1 MLPKTGM
8 YATEK
13 RLGTGPNEYKPRGKA
28 LKPHGVIAGHYFQN
42 WTVAK
47 KYVFFSLGYCQ
58 KSNVFLFIF
67 AYPMSLL
74 IMYACVMDVTI
85 GVSRTEVQ
93 GCPDDIL
100 LSMRR

>member
-1 MLPKTGM
+1 MQTQG
-8 YATEK
+8 E
-13 RLGTGPNEYKPRGKA
+13 A
-28 LKPHGVIAGHYFQN
+28 LRPHWVIAGHCFQN

-47 KYVFFSLGYCQ
+47 KYVFFSLGYCE
-58 KSNVFLFIF
+58 KSNLFPFIF

-74 IMYACVMDVTI
+74 IIYACVMDVAI
-85 GVSRTEVQ
+85 GMSCTEVQ